1 MATDFLTLG
10 ALVFDS
16 WSTPHQMPFG
26 GRQELAVH
34 QLPGG
39 ARVVDTLGP
48 SEHDI
53 IFSAQMYRS
62 DAIGVAEQLD
72 AMRLSGAQVPL
83 SFAGRFYLVI
93 VAETKMDIERYP
105 QLILYTV
112 RCLVVQNTMA
122 GVLGAIPSTVSQLVA
137 ADLSTAM
144 SIAGL

>member
-1 MATDFLTLG
+1 MATDLLVLGSLT
-10 ALVFDS
+10 FDS
-16 WSTPHQMPFG
+16 WATPQHMPFG

-53 IFSAQMYRS
+53 VFSAQMYRN

-83 SFAGRFYLVI
+83 SFAGRYYSVI
-93 VAETKMDIERYP
+93 VAETKMDI
-105 QLILYTV
+105 
-112 RCLVVQNTMA
+112 
-122 GVLGAIPSTVSQLVA
+122 
-137 ADLSTAM
+137 
-144 SIAGL
+144 